1 MSTEREIYLEQVV
14 ETLSETLSE
23 KVSNLSEINR
33 RLYSALD
40 NVAQKLNVTLEYV
53 KEELRNADQK

>member
-1 MSTEREIYLEQVV
+1 MSTEREIYLEQVI